1 MRNRI
6 ISITVVVFVLGV
18 LFMKVIT
25 LPPNLKTAKLV
36 EIPEGATAVE
46 IARRLEEKHVVKKA
60 NWFLYLTNR
69 YGSQG
74 KLQAGIYEFSGRT
87 PLKKVIS
94 MIVRGEV
101 VLIRVTVPEG
111 YTVKEIAELLE
122 NKKLVDSREFIQ
134 YARDNKKL
142 EGMLFPDTYFF
153 PHNVSTEAIASTMF
167 RRFMNVFGEIYGKE
181 ITDSNFK
188 KVREIV
194 TIASIVE
201 KEAMYSNERE
211 IIAGIIYKRLKK
223 DMPIQSCSTVIY
235 ALGMPK
241 SRLSGKD
248 LNIKSLYN
256 TYVHRGLPP
265 GPICNPGFS
274 SLKAAVN
281 PKKTDYLYFVSMGD
295 GRNYFSKTYQ
305 EHLAASKRFLSSGTA
320 SETSSVRQ
328 NSE

>member
-1 MRNRI
+1 VRNRI
-6 ISITVVVFVLGV
+6 ISITVGVLVLGV
-18 LFMKVIT
+18 LLMKAIT
-25 LPPNLKTAKLV
+25 LPPDLRTARLV

-46 IARRLEEKHVVKKA
+46 IARRLEEKRVVKKA

-69 YGSQG
+69 YGLQG

-94 MIVRGEV
+94 MIVKGEV
-101 VLIRVTVPEG
+101 VLIRITVPEG
-111 YTVKEIAELLE
+111 YTVKEIAGLLE

-153 PHNVSTEAIASTMF
+153 PHNVSTEAIAGTMF

-188 KVREIV
+188 KAREIV

-248 LNIKSLYN
+248 LNIKSPYN